1 MYIKGFLSPQDSMPS
16 MPLSLWLG
24 TLSGG
29 GPPLTPPKEGDANRE
44 GPPLTPPKEGD
55 A

>member
-1 MYIKGFLSPQDSMPS
+1 MYIKGFLSPQDSMLS
-16 MPLSLWLG
+16 MLLLQWQG
-24 TLSGG
+24 TLSG
-29 GPPLTPPKEGDANRE
+29 E